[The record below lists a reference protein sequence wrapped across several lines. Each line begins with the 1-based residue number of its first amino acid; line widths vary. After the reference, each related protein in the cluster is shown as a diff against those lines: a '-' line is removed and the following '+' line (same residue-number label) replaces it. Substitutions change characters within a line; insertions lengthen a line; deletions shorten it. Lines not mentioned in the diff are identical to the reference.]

1 MRCPADG
8 NLQNATALESM
19 LRARAVPATR
29 DLIILILGWTNGGA
43 QITMREAGVQFIE
56 QTVASLRR
64 FGLDN
69 HYLVVTPLLPIHL
82 RAGSSNLCKNI
93 LRARGICCG

>member
-19 LRARAVPATR
+19 LRARAVPVTR
-29 DLIILILGWTNGGA
+29 DLIILILGWTNGAA

-56 QTVASLRR
+56 QTIASLRR
-64 FGLDN
+64 FGLDS
-69 HYLVVTPLLPIHL
+69 HYVVITPLLPIHL
-82 RAGSSNLCKNI
+82 RSATKVKWFC
-93 LRARGICCG
+93 